1 MRTTKV
7 LAVGMLDERKEEN
20 SIVYPDGSSTLANT
34 VHIII
39 STFIQIIDLFQLESN
54 KNSSI

>member
-7 LAVGMLDERKEEN
+7 LAVGMLDERKKEN

-34 VHIII
+34 VHII
-39 STFIQIIDLFQLESN
+39 SESRRDKS
-54 KNSSI
+54 KNYHIVSGQYL

>member
-7 LAVGMLDERKEEN
+7 LAVGMLDERKKEN
-20 SIVYPDGSSTLANT
+20 SIVYPDVSSTLANT